1 MCPVDNMWFTHSS
14 LGLLWIL
21 QQQLGSGSITSIK
34 CQPVTEQVLP
44 KDYERYDAPLEDG
57 QPSIVQTEMAFLTLK
72 SVDPETMTYETDI
85 FLSHIW
91 REPRLCDVSFSSI
104 NRTLEPKFFE
114 ELWRPDTYFYNA
126 HSGTVQEILTK
137 NQYSKLWSN
146 KTIFFNAR
154 ISLKLTC
161 DMVLRNYPHDTQT
174 CAIILKSLSY
184 TDKELKLVWKRMDV
198 SSQIVLPQHDVI
210 KTETKEEQDSYGFGN
225 FTRLT
230 GIIHLKR
237 RTGYFVIHT
246 YIPSFLVVIMS
257 MISFWL
263 PPESA
268 PARVALSVT
277 SLLTLVTQ
285 QAKSSIPSIS
295 YVMAIDVWMLG
306 CIAFVFATLVEY
318 AFVSF
323 TLQRKRK
330 NTKGYTT
337 KVNPGQSPSGRN
349 QLAFE
354 TTKQPELKEI
364 PNIDDR
370 IVVANRIDR
379 VSSFLFPSAF
389 LIYIFGYLAHYLW

>member
-1 MCPVDNMWFTHSS
+1 MWFTHSP

-21 QQQLGSGSITSIK
+21 QEHFRSVSSTFIK
-34 CQPVTEQVLP
+34 CQTATALVLSE
-44 KDYERYDAPLEDG
+44 DYERYDVPMEDG
-57 QPSIVQTEMAFLTLK
+57 QPSIVQIEVSLLTLK
-72 SVDPETMTYETDI
+72 SVDPETMTFETDI
-85 FLSHIW
+85 FLSHTW
-91 REPRLCDVSFSSI
+91 REPRLCDISLSSL
-104 NRTLEPKFFE
+104 NRTLKPEFFE
-114 ELWRPDTYFYNA
+114 KLWKPDTYFYNA
-126 HSGTVQEILTK
+126 HSGVVQEILTK
-137 NQYSKLWSN
+137 NQYSKLGLN

-154 ISLKLTC
+154 VSLKLTC
-161 DMVLRNYPHDTQT
+161 DMVLKNYPHDTQS

-184 TDKELKLVWKRMDV
+184 TDKELKLMWKRMHV

-210 KTETKEEQDSYGFGN
+210 KTETKEKQDSYGFGN

-237 RTGYFVIHT
+237 RIGYFVIHT
-246 YIPSFLVVIMS
+246 YIPSFLVVVMS
-257 MISFWL
+257 MVSFWL

-306 CIAFVFATLVEY
+306 CTAFVFATLVEY

-330 NTKGYTT
+330 YTKGYSM
-337 KVNPGQSPSGRN
+337 KVIPGQSPSAGN
-349 QLAFE
+349 QLTFE
-354 TTKQPELKEI
+354 TTKQTEI
-364 PNIDDR
+364 KNTPNIDDR

-379 VSSFLFPSAF
+379 VSCFLFPSAF